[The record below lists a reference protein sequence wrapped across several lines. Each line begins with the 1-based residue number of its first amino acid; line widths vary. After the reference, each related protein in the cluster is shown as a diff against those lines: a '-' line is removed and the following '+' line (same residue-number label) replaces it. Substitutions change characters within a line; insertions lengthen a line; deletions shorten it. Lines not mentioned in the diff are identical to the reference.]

1 MTTRALGAEGPR
13 GFGAALRAYGQLA
26 KPGIILGNLIT
37 TVGGYVLGSG
47 TAVDGRTLIATL
59 LGVALVI
66 AGGCAFNNVIDRDI
80 DARMKRTRRR
90 VMVVGAVT
98 PEAALIYGSVLG
110 LAGLI
115 ELAVVSGPWPA
126 ALAGFGFFV
135 YVVVY
140 SLFLKRWGMAGIL
153 VGSLAGAAPP
163 VIGYCAA
170 SGRFD
175 LGAVLLLAIFSLW
188 QIPHSHAIGILHA
201 EDYGAAGVPV
211 QAVKAGS
218 ASAKRHIVVSV
229 SMFTLLALSLT
240 VAGYTGY
247 VYGVVA
253 ATAGVYW
260 LAVSLRPGNDRRWAK
275 RVFTL
280 SILAVMAISAG
291 MALDRVTVTVDGGAR
306 VPDSASN

>member
-1 MTTRALGAEGPR
+1 MTTRTLEAESPRGLGAT
-13 GFGAALRAYGQLA
+13 LRAYGQLA

-37 TVGGYVLGSG
+37 TVGGFVLGSG
-47 TAVDGRTLIATL
+47 MAVDGRTLAATL

-80 DARMKRTRRR
+80 DARMARTRRR
-90 VMVVGAVT
+90 VMVLGSVT
-98 PEAALIYGSVLG
+98 PEAALLYGSVLG
-110 LAGLI
+110 LAGLV
-115 ELAVVSGPWPA
+115 ELALVGGVWPA

-140 SLFLKRWGMAGIL
+140 SLFLKRRGVAGIL

-201 EDYGAAGVPV
+201 DDYGAAGVPV
-211 QAVKAGS
+211 QAVRAGA

-229 SMFTLLALSLT
+229 VLFTLLSLSLSL
-240 VAGYTGY
+240 AGYTGI
-247 VYGVVA
+247 VYGAVA
-253 ATAGVYW
+253 AAAGAYW
-260 LAVSLRPGNDRRWAK
+260 LAVALRPGNDRRWAK

-280 SILAVMAISAG
+280 SILAVMAISAA
-291 MALDRVTVTVDGGAR
+291 MAMDRVTSGAPEGVQAR
-306 VPDSASN
+306 AGE